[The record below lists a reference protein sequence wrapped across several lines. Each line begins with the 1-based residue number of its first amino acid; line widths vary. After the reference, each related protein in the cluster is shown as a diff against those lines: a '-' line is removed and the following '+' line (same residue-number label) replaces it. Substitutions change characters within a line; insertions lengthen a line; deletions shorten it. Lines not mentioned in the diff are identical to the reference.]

1 MIPRR
6 PEPRPGGRALSA
18 AMLVAIVAA
27 ACGATPSAAPAS
39 PSPAPA
45 TSAPASSTPA
55 PSSSAAASAS
65 GGPRASA
72 TPFPAGSFT
81 FDLPAGWKVIPLD
94 GSHDALLA
102 AFRAKNPAFA
112 DSLQARIAA
121 LPGTATYMA
130 VNASP
135 DVVAKGDVVTLIV
148 TEVNLPADV
157 QLETFAK
164 AIQSQ
169 VKQIVESDVPLKPV
183 LLSSGRGYSMAYTA
197 QLTRPDGQQAS
208 VAVTQ
213 VLYLV
218 PGRGY
223 VMTFAAP
230 QSRAQDYAQD
240 ISDVATSFRIKL

>member
-1 MIPRR
+1 M
-6 PEPRPGGRALSA
+6 
-18 AMLVAIVAA
+18 
-27 ACGATPSAAPAS
+27 
-39 PSPAPA
+39 
-45 TSAPASSTPA
+45 
-55 PSSSAAASAS
+55 
-65 GGPRASA
+65 
-72 TPFPAGSFT
+72 
-81 FDLPAGWKVIPLD
+81 D
-94 GSHDALLA
+94 
-102 AFRAKNPAFA
+102 
-112 DSLQARIAA
+112 RIAA
-121 LPGTATYMA
+121 VGASVVIKGELSASEDVVIAGRVEGSVTVEGHLVVVEPGGQVAA
-130 VNASP
+130 

-213 VLYLV
+213 ILYLV